1 MPVLNGNSGR
11 IIACLLFIAFAS
23 QLAYCKKNT
32 ITPTGNPAGNPPKTD
47 SNANGSLTA
56 NNIVCSIQGQLV
68 DTFGNPVQYA
78 AITAGSGSAMSNIN
92 GYFRIVNTSI
102 NQNGGLITVN
112 YPSPSFFAGDFTGSR
127 DLMYRPNTTNF
138 VQLKQVRAQYIKG
151 ITSAAAGGTFNLG
164 PVNLTINPNNII
176 KAADSTAIS
185 GSVLVYASYL
195 DASQEGFL
203 QSMPGNL
210 FTITGNNTV
219 ASVEPY
225 GMIIFEML
233 DDPEDLMALAKGA
246 TATLQFPAN
255 TSQQSLTLYSFDS
268 TTGFWKTEG
277 TATRV
282 GNVFSATIHHFSSWC
297 IGNTL
302 PAVDLTATFTDPT
315 GHPLA
320 NRPVEITAQNN
331 FFTSGYAITDS
342 AGNYFGKVPTGQPL
356 TLTIKDDCGGAIY
369 STAIGPL
376 SSATGLGT
384 RQATTNASK
393 WITITGTLVDC
404 SGNPITSGYALVN
417 LENNLYKADVDNN
430 GNFSM
435 QLYNCGDATFCSL
448 TAFTTATAKASNPLP
463 VQLNNAV
470 INLGNITVCSTP
482 IDPGASYFF
491 FSVNGAPYDYITP
504 SGLASGQFVG
514 SSGDASPGSYAI
526 LGSENLVFN
535 PDYINMF
542 FNGEG
547 MTGNYPLSYI
557 NQHLGAA
564 LVDLQFAPYNNTQ
577 VTISEFGAVNQ
588 FIAGSFSDSLNSVTQ
603 NQHVFVTCVFRVQR
617 TL

>member
-1 MPVLNGNSGR
+1 MPLFNASPGR
-11 IIACLLFIAFAS
+11 IINCLLLIAFAA
-23 QLAYCKKNT
+23 QLACCKKNDT
-32 ITPTGNPAGNPPKTD
+32 IPTGNPPKTD
-47 SNANGSLTA
+47 SNANGSLSA
-56 NNIVCSIQGQLV
+56 NNIVCSIQGKLV
-68 DTFGNPVQYA
+68 DTFGLPVQYA
-78 AITAGSGSAMSNIN
+78 MVKAGSGSGMSDIN

-112 YPSPSFFAGDFTGSR
+112 YPSPSFFAGEFTGSR
-127 DLMYRPNTTNF
+127 NLFYRPNTINF
-138 VQLKQVRAQYIKG
+138 VQLNQVRAQYIKG
-151 ITSAAAGGTFNLG
+151 ITSAAAGGTINLG
-164 PVNLTINPNNII
+164 PVNLTVNPNSII

-210 FTITGNNTV
+210 FTVSGNNTV

-225 GMIIFEML
+225 GMVIFEMI

-255 TSQQSLTLYSFDS
+255 TNQQSLTLYSFDS
-268 TTGFWKTEG
+268 TAGFWKNEG

-282 GNVFSATIHHFSSWC
+282 GNVFSATIHHFSAWC
-297 IGNTL
+297 IGNTV

-320 NRPVEITAQNN
+320 NRPVEITAQNH

-356 TLTIKDDCGGAIY
+356 TLTIKDDCGGAIF
-369 STAIGPL
+369 STSIGPL

-384 RQATTNASK
+384 RQATSNSSK

-417 LENNLYKADVDNN
+417 LENNLYKADVDNS

-435 QLYNCGDATFCSL
+435 QLYNCSDATVCSL
-448 TAFTTATAKASNPLP
+448 TAFTTATAKASNPVP
-463 VQLNNAV
+463 IQLNNPE
-470 INLGNITVCSTP
+470 INLGNITVCSTAV
-482 IDPGASYFF
+482 DPGASYFF
-491 FSVNGAPYDYITP
+491 LSVNGVNYDYITP
-504 SGLASGQFVG
+504 SGVASGEFAANTSDPSAG
-514 SSGDASPGSYAI
+514 GYFI
-526 LGSENLVFN
+526 LGSQDLAFN

-542 FNGEG
+542 FSGAG
-547 MTGNYPLSYI
+547 TTGNYPLSYI
-557 NQHLGAA
+557 NQHFGAA
-564 LVDLQFAPYNNTQ
+564 LIDLQFAPYNNTQ
-577 VTISEFGAVNQ
+577 VTVSEFGGVNQ

-603 NQHVFVTCVFRVQR
+603 NKHVFVTAVFRVQR
-617 TL
+617 TQ